1 MDHRSS
7 DGVMRDICDGMCVK
21 NHTLFQKYPNALQV
35 IIYYDDIEICNP
47 LGSKCRK
54 SKARCSYMS
63 IKTFMISEFTG
74 FYVVFSVL
82 S

>member
-47 LGSKCRK
+47 LGSSAGNQKLGAVTCPSR
-54 SKARCSYMS
+54 
-63 IKTFMISEFTG
+63 
-74 FYVVFSVL
+74 L
-82 S
+82 L